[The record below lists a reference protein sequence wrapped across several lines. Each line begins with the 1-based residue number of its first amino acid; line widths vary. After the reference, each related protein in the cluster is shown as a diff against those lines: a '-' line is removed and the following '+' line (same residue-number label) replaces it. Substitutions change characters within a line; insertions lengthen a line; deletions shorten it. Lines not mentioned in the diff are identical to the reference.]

1 VNLFDAV
8 KEIPILQVAADVGL
22 QITKQMGHMA
32 MAVCPFHEDH
42 VGGGGLPNLS
52 MLATTNRFKC
62 HKCGEKGSVLDLW
75 IKMTDGDNDLLASAK
90 SLAAKY
96 NVHYDDEKYTPPA
109 KVNPAKKWKQDK
121 YSFKMWDKE
130 AILQAHANLM
140 EPEAKAHLDYFCK
153 LRHLTPEYVVAKKIG
168 LAMCYAIDQAEQ
180 YDFAFTIPAFEV
192 DGTLLA
198 IRLHSR
204 FIRKH
209 KKFVTAKKLKGGSDP
224 TTLYDLTGY
233 KPDGTELWICEGEGD
248 LWTIEDL
255 LKKNV
260 VTSLCGANSVA
271 NTLAKDQV
279 ALGDLLKKERI
290 VLCPDNDKSGLIC
303 MSRVRVQM
311 PKDAKVFRIH
321 WPDDYVKKED
331 VSFYFNSLG
340 KSYAEFEQLLQPYTF
355 EEAEAF
361 LKIEQ
366 EKMDAKKKGTLR
378 VYEYGNCYFRIKPGG
393 KKPDQKPKK
402 KKDDEEDEVED
413 LEPKEEITEDDKI
426 TSFVISGKATVEI
439 DNQAYTRCD
448 VKTVDDKVQS
458 DKFLPPET
466 WLGKKEFMKQFMHT
480 KYVFQGSDR
489 DVQEIMQLATKFIPE
504 GQIKK
509 GCKVIGYID
518 HHNFVGPGFI
528 ISKDGIV
535 EDGPY
540 EYIKQG
546 SPFDTMIK
554 IYKHDDL
561 KGVLREFCSVVL
573 NVNTPEVVIPTL
585 GWMFACFFKDAIHKV
600 LHYFP
605 ILSFFGTSG
614 AGKTSYVQTMM
625 RLFGTGPAYRLFNA
639 NATKFSVMKMLS
651 GTNCI
656 PVAVDELKENIGRD
670 AVNFWQQRLKNVF
683 FGEVETRGN
692 KDQTVSSFEYTAP
705 LLILGE
711 MSIIREQ
718 AIAERTIA
726 VRPERYVIDGSKTM
740 KAAFIK
746 LDKEVAVEAL
756 FPRIIQWVLAQGH
769 AQMKDIW
776 KATKDEITAM
786 KLSRLPSRVW
796 DNYVTIMFGV
806 NMFEQ
811 FAKSM
816 EVPFSV
822 PGEMKK
828 AALTN
833 LAGQLL
839 QVGTRPKIAFDEFLE
854 ALAIMAKS
862 AAIKSEQAYVR
873 DGETLYIHL
882 NSCVPAFRKWARETN
897 WDGEVMGRTELFNQA
912 KEVMRMNPSYVV
924 DHTKVKSFGP
934 AGNTRCVMI
943 NLRKAEQMRLDITG
957 FGFSADSE
965 TPSWQ
970 EPAGQAPAA
979 AGELVQKEFELPPE
993 LTEPNSLEGDMFGG
1007 EGENQ

>member
-22 QITKQMGHMA
+22 TITKQTGGYA

-42 VGGGGLPNLS
+42 AGGGGQPNLS
-52 MLATTNRFKC
+52 LMTGINRFKC

-75 IKMTDGDNDLLASAK
+75 MKTAGSEDPVA
-90 SLAAKY
+90 AAKALALQY
-96 NVHYDDEKYTPPA
+96 HVQYDDETLIP
-109 KVNPAKKWKQDK
+109 KVKPAKKWKQDK
-121 YSFKMWDKE
+121 YAFKMWDKE
-130 AILQAHANLM
+130 AVLQAHQNLM
-140 EPEAKAHLDYFCK
+140 DPEAKAHLDHFCK
-153 LRHLTPEYVVAKKIG
+153 IRHVAPEYVVAKKIG
-168 LAMCYAIDQAEQ
+168 LAMCYAIDQDEQ
-180 YDFAFTIPAFEV
+180 YDFAFTIPAFDT

-198 IRLHSR
+198 IRIHSR
-204 FIRKH
+204 FVRKH
-209 KKFVTAKKLKGGSDP
+209 KKFIGGKKMKGGSDP
-224 TTLYDLTGY
+224 TALYDLTSY
-233 KPDGTELWICEGEGD
+233 KPDGAELWIVEGEGD
-248 LWTIEDL
+248 DWCLESFG
-255 LKKNV
+255 KNV
-260 VTSLCGANSVA
+260 ITSLCGANSVA

-279 ALGDLLKKERI
+279 VLGDLLKKEKI
-290 VLCPDNDKSGLIC
+290 VLCPDNDKSGLMC
-303 MSRVRVQM
+303 MSRVRVHM
-311 PKDAKVFRIH
+311 PKDAKVYRIH

-331 VSFYFNSLG
+331 VSFWFHTLG
-340 KSYAEFEQLLQPYTF
+340 KSFAELETVIQLYTF

-366 EKMDAKKKGTLR
+366 EKADAKKKGTLR
-378 VYEYGNCYFRIKPGG
+378 VYEYGNCYFRVKPG

-402 KKDDEEDEVED
+402 KKQEAEEAELED
-413 LEPKEEITEDDKI
+413 LEPIEVVTEDEKI
-426 TSFVISGKATVEI
+426 TSFVIQGKATIEI
-439 DNQAYTRCD
+439 DGQAYTRCD
-448 VKTVDDKVQS
+448 IKTVDDKVQA

-466 WLGKKEFMKQFMHT
+466 WLGKKELMKQFMHT

-561 KGVLREFCSVVL
+561 QSVLRDFCSVVL

-670 AVNFWQQRLKNVF
+670 AVAFWQQRLKNVF

-692 KDQTVSSFEYTAP
+692 KDQTVTSYEYTAP

-740 KAAFIK
+740 KAAFFK
-746 LDKEVAVEAL
+746 LDREVPIEAM
-756 FPRIIQWVLAQGH
+756 FPKIIQWVLAEGH
-769 AQMKDIW
+769 IHMKEVW

-796 DNYVTIMFGV
+796 DNYVTITFGV

-816 EVPFSV
+816 GVPFSV

-828 AALTN
+828 AALSN

-854 ALAIMAKS
+854 ALAIMAKTGT
-862 AAIKSEQAYVR
+862 IKHEQAYVK

-897 WDGEVMGRTELFNQA
+897 WDGEVMGRTELYNQA
-912 KEVMRMNPSYVV
+912 KEVVRMNPTYVV
-924 DHTKVKSFGP
+924 DASKVKGFG
-934 AGNTRCVMI
+934 ANGVARCVMI

-957 FGFSADSE
+957 FGFSGE
-965 TPSWQ
+965 EEQPSWQ
-970 EPAGQAPAA
+970 QPAA
-979 AGELVQKEFELPPE
+979 AAPAPSAGEPVTTQMEIDLPPE
-993 LTEPNSLEGDMFGG
+993 LTEPNAPEGDMFGG
-1007 EGENQ
+1007 EDGSP